1 MLVVVGTGLELVMV
15 NVWGPETPP
24 PGAGLNTVTWA
35 VPATAMSEAG
45 TVAVNCVAETKVVAR
60 SEPFQRTTEV
70 LTKLVP
76 FTVRVKLPPPATA
89 ELGLMLVVTGTG
101 EPVPPPTVT
110 IMSSKSTA

>member
-1 MLVVVGTGLELVMV
+1 MVGTVGTGLVMV

-35 VPATAMSEAG
+35 VPAVAMSEAG
-45 TVAVNCVAETKVVAR
+45 MVAVSCVGETKVVVR
-60 SEPFQRTTEV
+60 SEPFQRTTEP

-76 FTVRVKLPPPATA
+76 FTVRGKLAPPAAA
-89 ELGLMLVVTGTG
+89 ELGLMLVVVGTG

-110 IMSSKSTA
+110 IMSSKSIA